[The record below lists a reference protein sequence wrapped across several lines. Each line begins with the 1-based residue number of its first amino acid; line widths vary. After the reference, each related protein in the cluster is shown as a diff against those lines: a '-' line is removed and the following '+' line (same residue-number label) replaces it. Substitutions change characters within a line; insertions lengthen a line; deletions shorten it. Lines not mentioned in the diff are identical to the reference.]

1 MTSRT
6 SFPGQ
11 IKVPGASCK
20 PKQLGMFWRFLF
32 TLFLSSIVG
41 MELNVL
47 GVTLYEEHTL
57 IQRLESQEFTADL
70 QKEALAH
77 RETFEAARLNPGLCP
92 RVLNSMMANSR
103 FLTFFSD
110 KGPNSARKML
120 NEGRLSMELTSKG
133 EPVCRYP
140 AVSGTSAAAAQD
152 TSAPHTFRFSASL
165 ASPGTIPSEVTL
177 TVRPL
182 RSPDLIWETNKGI
195 PWNFFVFF
203 MVVLNVCC
211 AFTLAPILVRRIK
224 KAEVVARGWTQGDM
238 QARIDDTRND
248 EFGSLVRSFNTMA
261 DSFEGVI
268 RTEQELAAAQ
278 ERNRLARDLHDTAK
292 QRAFALNLQLTA
304 LNALRGSNPAEAEK
318 LIASA
323 LSLVHHL
330 QSDLSNVIKR
340 LSASTVVELGTRE
353 VLRQELQSLFQGSGI
368 GWDVSI
374 PDAIDALLK
383 QAHAVAQQLLLIVI
397 EAAANVLK
405 HSEASMFS
413 VALFQD
419 REGYVLL
426 LEDDGKGFD
435 VNQAPATGMGLASM
449 KLRAK
454 GLPDGEFMVTQL
466 EDGRVQIA
474 VHFTI

>member
-11 IKVPGASCK
+11 ATASGAPCK

-57 IQRLESQEFTADL
+57 IQRLESQEFAADL

-77 RETFEAARLNPGLCP
+77 RETFEAARRNPELCP
-92 RVLNSMMANSR
+92 RVLNSMMVNSR

-140 AVSGTSAAAAQD
+140 AVRDAKA
-152 TSAPHTFRFSASL
+152 SAPPAFRFSAGI
-165 ASPGTIPSEVTL
+165 ASAGGTPAEVTL

-182 RSPDLIWETNKGI
+182 RSPELLWETNKGI

-224 KAEVVARGWTQGDM
+224 RAEVVARGWTQGDM
-238 QARIDDTRND
+238 QARIDDTRTD

-368 GWDVSI
+368 GWDVHI
-374 PDAIDALLK
+374 PEAIDALLK
-383 QAHAVAQQLLLIVI
+383 QANAVAQQLLLIVI

-405 HSEASMFS
+405 HSEASTFS

-419 REGYVLL
+419 KQGYVLL

-435 VNQAPATGMGLASM
+435 VNQTPATGMGLASM
-449 KLRAK
+449 KLRAR
-454 GLPDGEFMVTQL
+454 GLPDGDFVVTKL

-474 VHFTI
+474 VHFTIRGKP